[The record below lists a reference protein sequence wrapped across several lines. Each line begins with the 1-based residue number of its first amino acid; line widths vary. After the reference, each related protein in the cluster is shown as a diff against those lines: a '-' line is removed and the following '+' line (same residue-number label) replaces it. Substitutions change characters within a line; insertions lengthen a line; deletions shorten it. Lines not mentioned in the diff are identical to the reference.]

1 MSPLQVDP
9 AMSEVTQERAAFAI
23 WLARQHLRFDSRLTQ
38 VVYLPT
44 GAPEDEV
51 RLLEVNTGLY
61 PEPGSPIV
69 PVETTPAVTD
79 LPFRVWVADVTPD
92 EWNQIQA
99 NPGLLPPGWS
109 LEGRQTIRRAQ

>member
-1 MSPLQVDP
+1 
-9 AMSEVTQERAAFAI
+9 MSEVTQERAAFAI

-38 VVYLPT
+38 VVYLPF

-51 RLLEVNTGLY
+51 RLLEVNTDLY

-79 LPFRVWVADVTPD
+79 LPFRVWVADVTPY